1 MEKYVDKVLPH
12 QFAARRTSD
21 RCLLGLKDRIEH
33 VLGDDEEVEI
43 GKI

>member
-1 MEKYVDKVLPH
+1 MEKYVDKVMPH

-21 RCLLGLKDRIEH
+21 RSLLGFNDRIEH
-33 VLGDDEEVEI
+33 VLDDNEPVEI